1 MKIITQPTFE
11 PLSVAEVAEYIRV
24 DDLAAETVT
33 IEAMIT
39 AARQYLEQYLSRF
52 IATQTVEIA
61 FDTFQDE
68 MTIAAPLQSITSI
81 TYLDKDGATQT
92 LNPNQ
97 YLVDTY
103 QEPAV
108 ITKAFGVVYPET
120 YDVPNAVKIRFVAG
134 YTTGDSPDIMPLPKP
149 LKFAM
154 LLLIGD
160 MYANRE
166 GGIVGSIHT
175 ENPTL
180 THLLS
185 FYRLQMGV

>member
-1 MKIITQPTFE
+1 MKIITLPTYE
-11 PLSVAEVAEYIRV
+11 PLSVSEVAEYIRV
-24 DDLAAETVT
+24 DDLAAETAT

-52 IATQTVEIA
+52 IATQTIEIA
-61 FDTFQDE
+61 YDTFQDE
-68 MTIAAPLQSITSI
+68 MVVAAPLQSVTSI

-92 LNPNQ
+92 LNANQ

-108 ITKAFGVVYPET
+108 IAKNYGVVYPET
-120 YDVPNAVKIRFVAG
+120 YDVPNAVKIRAVVG
-134 YTTGDSPDIMPLPKP
+134 YTTGDSPDTNPMPKP

-160 MYANRE
+160 IYANRE
-166 GGIVGSIHT
+166 SNVVGSIVS
-175 ENPTL
+175 ENKTL

>member
-1 MKIITQPTFE
+1 MKIITQPTYE

-24 DDLAAETVT
+24 DDLAAETAT
-33 IEAMIT
+33 IEASIT
-39 AARQYLEQYLSRF
+39 ASRQYLEQYLSRF
-52 IATQTVEIA
+52 IATQTVEIS
-61 FDTFQDE
+61 FDTFEDE
-68 MTIAAPLQSITSI
+68 MTIAAPLQSVTSI
-81 TYLDKDGATQT
+81 KYLDSAGVEQT

-108 ITKAFGVVYPET
+108 ITKAFGVVWPET

-134 YTTGDSPDIMPLPKP
+134 YTTGDSPDTTPMPKP

-166 GGIVGSIHT
+166 AGIVGSIHT
-175 ENPTL
+175 KNPTL
-180 THLLS
+180 EHLLS
-185 FYRLQMGV
+185 FYRLKMGV

>member
-1 MKIITQPTFE
+1 MKIITQPTYE

-39 AARQYLEQYLSRF
+39 AARQYLEQYLSRY
-52 IATQTVEIA
+52 IATQTIEIA

-68 MTIAAPLQSITSI
+68 MTIAAPLQSVTSI
-81 TYLDKDGATQT
+81 TYLDGTGATQT
-92 LNPNQ
+92 LNANQ

-108 ITKAFGVVYPET
+108 ITPAFGVVYPET
-120 YDVPNAVKIRFVAG
+120 YDVPNAVKIRCVVG
-134 YTTGDSPDIMPLPKP
+134 YTTGDSPDTNPMPKP

-160 MYANRE
+160 LYANRE
-166 GGIVGSIHT
+166 GQVAGTIIS
-175 ENPTL
+175 ENKTL